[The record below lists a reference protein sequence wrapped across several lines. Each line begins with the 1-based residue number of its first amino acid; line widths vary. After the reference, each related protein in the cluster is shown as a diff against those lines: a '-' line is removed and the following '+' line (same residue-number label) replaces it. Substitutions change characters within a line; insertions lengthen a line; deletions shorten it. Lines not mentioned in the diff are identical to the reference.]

1 MEIRNTR
8 KVKLSL
14 PIKIFL
20 SWSLISCQGKIS
32 KSSENLT
39 KVVVAKIIVQIPCS
53 PSPPL
58 PSPHTPSLSSLT
70 PSVLCSLSPSL
81 TLSHLQ
87 LSRLSIFLS
96 FPNAWSQ
103 VFDFTLPPH
112 PPPRGQSCDHLSS
125 RMDRP
130 LSQED
135 KPKRIGP
142 GSFPSKS
149 WLIRI
154 LGSNSWERS
163 KATPDLNFVV
173 RYQTWFG
180 TTPCQA
186 GSTGKAHFI
195 GQCHIAALLVKGARV
210 RNSVCSTTN
219 VTVVQVIDN

>member
-1 MEIRNTR
+1 M
-8 KVKLSL
+8 SS

-39 KVVVAKIIVQIPCS
+39 KVAVAKIIVQIPCS
-53 PSPPL
+53 PSPLSPL
-58 PSPHTPSLSSLT
+58 SPLTPSLSSQHPQCSAL
-70 PSVLCSLSPSL
+70 SHSLSSSVVAPL
-81 TLSHLQ
+81 HLF
-87 LSRLSIFLS
+87 IFSKCLES
-96 FPNAWSQ
+96 GIW
-103 VFDFTLPPH
+103 LH
-112 PPPRGQSCDHLSS
+112 PPTPPPTPGSELWPFVIPNGSTPQS
-125 RMDRP
+125 RR
-130 LSQED
+130 QTE
-135 KPKRIGP
+135 KNRP

-154 LGSNSWERS
+154 SGSNSSDRS

-195 GQCHIAALLVKGARV
+195 GQCHIAALSVKGARV
-210 RNSVCSTTN
+210 RNNVCFTTN
-219 VTVVQVIDN
+219 ATVVVVIDN